1 MKLGVLFDFFCHF
14 RAECFHTLKIELD
27 FFSRHGHWTLCWTGV
42 YQSLLLKI
50 KQRRSSFLFF
60 LENGNFVIFCCKF
73 VLKYILF
80 IFIANR
86 NVNMLED
93 MLCLYK
99 LLIVK
104 TKQKNIK
111 IAKEQLLLVPFIVF
125 LMLCICFLL
134 LVCVEIYS

>member
-1 MKLGVLFDFFCHF
+1 
-14 RAECFHTLKIELD
+14 
-27 FFSRHGHWTLCWTGV
+27 
-42 YQSLLLKI
+42 
-50 KQRRSSFLFF
+50 
-60 LENGNFVIFCCKF
+60 